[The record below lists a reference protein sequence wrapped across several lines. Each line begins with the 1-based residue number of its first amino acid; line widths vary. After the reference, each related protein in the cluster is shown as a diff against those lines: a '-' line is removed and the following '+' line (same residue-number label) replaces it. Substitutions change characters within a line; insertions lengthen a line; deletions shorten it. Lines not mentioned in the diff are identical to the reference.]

1 MHDLNFHVDVSVHI
15 YLPPYVPCPLQIPAE
30 SVLTG
35 TQMHSKYKILR
46 KLATTNTGTVFSGQ
60 DRATVEPVAI
70 KVHHKRGAS
79 ALCVYNEAALHASLD
94 HPNIVKL
101 LAFADLKDD
110 VFMVQEV
117 CVFFVLCA
125 CLWVRVGF
133 GWRGGTNNCSV
144 RFRLRV
150 MNVDN
155 VTHIQHTDCTLLG
168 VHVPCC
174 SSQPRK
180 LTQFRCLAIA
190 VPGRRRVV

>member
-1 MHDLNFHVDVSVHI
+1 MLVVSVDI
-15 YLPPYVPCPLQIPAE
+15 YTYPPVLPVPLQIPAE

-35 TQMHSKYKILR
+35 TQMHSKYKIMR

-70 KVHHKRGAS
+70 KVHHKRGSS

-117 CVFFVLCA
+117 CLCA
-125 CLWVRVGF
+125 CFFVCLFLALVCICVRRSGSVG
-133 GWRGGTNNCSV
+133 RRHVSY
-144 RFRLRV
+144 
-150 MNVDN
+150 
-155 VTHIQHTDCTLLG
+155 LLI
-168 VHVPCC
+168 PATK
-174 SSQPRK
+174 R
-180 LTQFRCLAIA
+180 LTQTPLLRHA
-190 VPGRRRVV
+190 VPGRWRVV